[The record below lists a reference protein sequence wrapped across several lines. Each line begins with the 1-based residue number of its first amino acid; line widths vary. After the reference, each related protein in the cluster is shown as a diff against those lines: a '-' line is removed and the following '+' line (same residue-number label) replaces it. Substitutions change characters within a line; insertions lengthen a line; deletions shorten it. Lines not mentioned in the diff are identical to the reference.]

1 MPKYNITINELNK
14 DNHDSYTAQG
24 FIVRD
29 GEEIQF
35 EAATIWWDN
44 TRRWKVKEEGGL
56 AVSVEQS
63 DFSQGERM
71 SIARWLKAVTND
83 DSLIGKSNSQG
94 SGRSGGGS
102 SKRVQELTAQ
112 NEELKNE
119 LGELKAMMMQFMAQQ
134 AEAQQAEE
142 TPVED
147 EVVEEKPKKRTR
159 KSRSKKS

>member
-1 MPKYNITINELNK
+1 MAKHNITITELNT

-24 FIVRD
+24 FINREGKEV
-29 GEEIQF
+29 QF

-56 AVSVEQS
+56 AVSIEQS

-71 SIARWLKAVTND
+71 SIARWLKEVVKNPE
-83 DSLIGKSNSQG
+83 LIGKSNNQG
-94 SGRSGGGS
+94 TGRSGGGS

-119 LGELKAMMMQFMAQQ
+119 LGELKSMMMEFMAQQ
-134 AEAQQAEE
+134 AAAQQVEAEAA
-142 TPVED
+142 D
-147 EVVEEKPKKRTR
+147 EATVEEPESQKPR
-159 KSRSKKS
+159 KSRSKKK